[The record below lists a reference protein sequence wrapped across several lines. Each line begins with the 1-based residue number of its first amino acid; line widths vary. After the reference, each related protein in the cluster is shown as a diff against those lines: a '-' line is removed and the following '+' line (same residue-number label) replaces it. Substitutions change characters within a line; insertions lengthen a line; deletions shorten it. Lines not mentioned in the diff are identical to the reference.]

1 MIIKKAFQTSVIMI
15 SAVAAALSISDSHD
29 NKTDQSLFDMI
40 GWPSDLLEAIKVAQ
54 HLQAISS
61 TIH

>member
-1 MIIKKAFQTSVIMI
+1 MI
-15 SAVAAALSISDSHD
+15 SAAAAVLSISDSHD

-40 GWPSDLLEAIKVAQ
+40 GWPNDLLEAIKVAQ